1 MNQNKFEKNKKY
13 LTISLYVILTLT
25 ISIFLIKAIWNWSE
39 TLSLISNLIGML
51 SPFLIGIFIAYLMNP
66 LVNIIDKSFF
76 KKLLKIKKDSLR
88 KGLSIFISYIIVIG
102 IISFCISVI
111 VPEVY
116 LSLKNLYENLQGSY
130 DKIIIFLDKLNKKY
144 PEIDISFLSD
154 LLKNNSSD
162 IINVIKN
169 SLDTVLPLL
178 YNTSVTVIKSAI
190 NMLIAIIVSCYLL
203 IDKNRFLLN
212 IKKLIYVIFNKK
224 NSERIISTFK
234 ECNKIF
240 GNFVIGK
247 TIDST
252 IIGFLCYFIMKI
264 LNLEYTMLISVI
276 VGVTNMI
283 PYFGPFIGAIPGI
296 IILLTISWEHSL
308 IFGIMVFL
316 LQQFDGLYL
325 GPKIL
330 GESTGI
336 RPVWIIFSI
345 TVGGWFFGPVG
356 MFLGVPTTAVI
367 LHLTTKAIDKKLKDK
382 NINI

>member
-169 SLDTVLPLL
+169 SLDTILPLL

>member
-1 MNQNKFEKNKKY
+1 MNHNKFEKNKKY
-13 LTISLYVILTLT
+13 FTISLYVIITVA

-39 TLSLISNLIGML
+39 TLEYIRNIIGML

-66 LVNIIDKSFF
+66 LVILIDKSFF
-76 KKLLKIKKDSLR
+76 KKLLKIKKDSVR
-88 KGLSIFISYIIVIG
+88 KGLSILISYILVLG

-130 DKIIIFLDKLNKKY
+130 DKLIIFIDKINKKY
-144 PEIDISFLSD
+144 PDIDISFISD
-154 LLKNNSSD
+154 LLKNNSSE

-169 SLDTVLPLL
+169 SLDTILPLL

-190 NMLIAIIVSCYLL
+190 NTLIAIIVSCYLL

-212 IKKLIYVIFNKK
+212 IKKLVYVIFNKK
-224 NSERIISTFK
+224 NSERLILTFK

-252 IIGFLCYFIMKI
+252 IIGFLCYFFMKI

-283 PYFGPFIGAIPGI
+283 PYFGPFIGAIPGM
-296 IILLTISWEHSL
+296 IILLTINWKYSL
-308 IFGIMVFL
+308 IFGVMIL
-316 LQQFDGLYL
+316 ILQQFDGLYL

-336 RPVWIIFSI
+336 RPVWIIFAI

-367 LHLTTKAIDKKLKDK
+367 LHLTTKAIEKKLKDK

>member
-1 MNQNKFEKNKKY
+1 MNPNNFEKNKKY
-13 LTISLYVILTLT
+13 LTISIYVILTLI
-25 ISIFLIKAIWNWSE
+25 ISVFLIKAIWNWSS
-39 TLSLISNLIGML
+39 TLNTISKLIEML

-76 KKLLKIKKDSLR
+76 KKLLRMKKDSLR
-88 KGLSIFISYIIVIG
+88 KGLSILISYIIVIG

-130 DKIIIFLDKLNKKY
+130 DKLIIFIDKINKNY

-154 LLKNNSSD
+154 LLRNNSSD

-169 SLDTVLPLL
+169 SLDTILPLL

-190 NMLIAIIVSCYLL
+190 NILIAIMVSCYLL

-212 IKKLIYVIFNKK
+212 SKKLVYAIFSQK
-224 NSERIISTFK
+224 NSERLISTFK

-252 IIGFLCYFIMKI
+252 IIGFLCYFFMNM
-264 LNLEYTMLISVI
+264 LDLEYTMLISVI
-276 VGVTNMI
+276 VGITNMI

-296 IILLTISWEHSL
+296 LILLTISWEHSL
-308 IFGIMVFL
+308 IFGIMVL
-316 LQQFDGLYL
+316 ILQQFDGLYL

-336 RPVWIIFSI
+336 RPVWIIFAI

-367 LHLTTKAIDKKLKDK
+367 LHLATKAIDKKLKDK
-382 NINI
+382 NIIL

>member
-1 MNQNKFEKNKKY
+1 MNPNNFEKNKKY
-13 LTISLYVILTLT
+13 LNISIYVILTLI
-25 ISIFLIKAIWNWSE
+25 ISVFLIKAIWNWSS
-39 TLSLISNLIGML
+39 TLNTISKLIEML

-76 KKLLKIKKDSLR
+76 KKLLRMKKDSLR
-88 KGLSIFISYIIVIG
+88 KGLSILISYIIVIG

-130 DKIIIFLDKLNKKY
+130 DKLIIFIDKINKNY

-154 LLKNNSSD
+154 LLRNNSSD

-169 SLDTVLPLL
+169 SLDTILPLL

-190 NMLIAIIVSCYLL
+190 NILIAIMVSCYLL

-212 IKKLIYVIFNKK
+212 SKKLVYAIFSQK
-224 NSERIISTFK
+224 NSERLISTFK

-252 IIGFLCYFIMKI
+252 IIGFLCYFFMNM
-264 LNLEYTMLISVI
+264 LDLEYTMLISVI
-276 VGVTNMI
+276 VGITNMI

-296 IILLTISWEHSL
+296 LILLTISWEHSL
-308 IFGIMVFL
+308 IFGIMVL
-316 LQQFDGLYL
+316 ILQQFDGLYL

-336 RPVWIIFSI
+336 RPVWIIFAI

-367 LHLTTKAIDKKLKDK
+367 LHLATKAIDKKLKDK
-382 NINI
+382 NIIL

>member
-1 MNQNKFEKNKKY
+1 MNPNNFEKNKKY
-13 LTISLYVILTLT
+13 LNISIYVILTLI
-25 ISIFLIKAIWNWSE
+25 ISVFLIKAIWNWSS
-39 TLSLISNLIGML
+39 TLNTISKLIEML

-76 KKLLKIKKDSLR
+76 KKLLRMKKDSLR
-88 KGLSIFISYIIVIG
+88 KGLSILISYIIVIG

-130 DKIIIFLDKLNKKY
+130 DKLIIFIDKINKNY

-154 LLKNNSSD
+154 LLRNNSSD

-169 SLDTVLPLL
+169 SLDTILPLL

-190 NMLIAIIVSCYLL
+190 NILIAIMVSCYLL

-212 IKKLIYVIFNKK
+212 SKKLVYAIFSQK
-224 NSERIISTFK
+224 NSERLISTFK

-252 IIGFLCYFIMKI
+252 IIGFLCYFFMNM
-264 LNLEYTMLISVI
+264 LDLEYTMLISVI
-276 VGVTNMI
+276 VGITNMI

-296 IILLTISWEHSL
+296 LILLTISWEHSL
-308 IFGIMVFL
+308 IFDIMVL
-316 LQQFDGLYL
+316 ILQQFDGLYL

-336 RPVWIIFSI
+336 RPVWIIFAI

-367 LHLTTKAIDKKLKDK
+367 LHLATKAIDKKLKDK
-382 NINI
+382 NIIL